1 MTGDRLVAVK
11 GMRKSRRESSPPTS
25 DSPIS
30 CGLSIEGF
38 SQIVQ
43 MIYDGPFER
52 IPWQS
57 ALMHLRTLVAA
68 RFVTVIL
75 RPFLL
80 DQPNLIITSTLTGIE
95 VITSK
100 HKKHYVIDPFIDLPR
115 DRIVTV
121 GEFFGEGIWEQ
132 SDYYRL
138 RVEPFGIRHFMGA
151 DIRTN
156 DGAECRLR
164 VARVQGEPPF
174 SESDKAL
181 LEMVLPHLKR
191 AVHIHSLLDRVQSE
205 RTFYANAVERM
216 LIGTIILDEKG
227 MIMKI
232 SAATQKII
240 DQRDGIGVVAGT
252 LQAHY
257 VQENRELQRI
267 IGKALHA
274 STGDEDSLST
284 KVLSI
289 TRPSGHGKLSILI
302 RAIPLG
308 ELSSVAQQPSV
319 AVFIRDPE
327 SPLETPS
334 EVVRQLFGFTPTE
347 ASLALLL
354 ANGLALDEAALKLD
368 MQKNTARSHLRSIFS
383 KTGVT
388 RQTSLVRVLL
398 HSVISLA

>member
-1 MTGDRLVAVK
+1 MTKNRLVSSVDL
-11 GMRKSRRESSPPTS
+11 RKSRQKSSPSPS
-25 DSPIS
+25 DSPG

-43 MIYDGPFER
+43 MIYDGPIER

-57 ALMHLRTLVAA
+57 ALMHLRTLVGA
-68 RFVTVIL
+68 RFVTLIL
-75 RPFLL
+75 RPFLP
-80 DQPNLIITSTLTGIE
+80 DQPTLIITSTLTGIE
-95 VITSK
+95 VITRK

-121 GEFFGEGIWEQ
+121 EEFFGKGIWEQ

-138 RVEPFGIRHFMGA
+138 RIEPFGIRHFMGA
-151 DIRTN
+151 DILTS
-156 DGAECRLR
+156 DGAECQLR
-164 VARVQGEPPF
+164 VARVQGEQPF

-181 LEMVLPHLKR
+181 LEILLPHLKQ

-232 SAATQKII
+232 SAATQKIF
-240 DQRDGIGVVAGT
+240 DQKDGISIVAGA
-252 LQAHY
+252 LQARY
-257 VQENRELQRI
+257 VQENRELQRMI
-267 IGKALHA
+267 SKALRA
-274 STGDEDSLST
+274 ATGDEDSLST

-289 TRPSGHGKLSILI
+289 TRPSGRAKLSILI
-302 RAIPLG
+302 RPIPLG
-308 ELSSVAQQPSV
+308 ELSSVTHQPSV

-327 SPLETPS
+327 SPLETPGD
-334 EVVRQLFGFTPTE
+334 VVRQLFGFTPTE